1 MGPPLPTENR
11 VAVYH
16 SNRDIRVET
25 RPLAPLGP
33 GDLLLEV
40 GASGICG
47 SDLMEWYR
55 RPSAPVVLG
64 HEVAGRLIAVGD
76 GVSDF
81 QVGDR
86 VVATHHVPC
95 LACRYCR
102 TGRETA
108 CEMLRTTRFDPGGF
122 AAFIR
127 VPAANVAHG
136 VLPLPEHV
144 SDDAASMVEPLACAL
159 RAQRKAAVG
168 PGDSVL
174 VIGAGVS
181 GCLHLLAARA
191 RGAERLF
198 ASDPQPERR
207 RMAAE
212 LGAEGVYDA
221 RAPAAEAVRG
231 VLGRGVDRVI
241 VCTGARAAVLDAL
254 AAVDRGGTVVFFA
267 PMGPEDELPVPFNR
281 VFWHH
286 EATLVSSYGAAPRD
300 LAEALELIASGRLDV
315 DRLVTHRLPLGQ
327 IGRGFAMMLEA
338 KGSLKIVIDPRLN
351 E

>member
-1 MGPPLPTENR
+1 
-11 VAVYH
+11 
-16 SNRDIRVET
+16 
-25 RPLAPLGP
+25 
-33 GDLLLEV
+33 
-40 GASGICG
+40 
-47 SDLMEWYR
+47 
-55 RPSAPVVLG
+55 
-64 HEVAGRLIAVGD
+64 
-76 GVSDF
+76 
-81 QVGDR
+81 
-86 VVATHHVPC
+86 
-95 LACRYCR
+95 
-102 TGRETA
+102 
-108 CEMLRTTRFDPGGF
+108 
-122 AAFIR
+122 
-127 VPAANVAHG
+127 
-136 VLPLPEHV
+136 
-144 SDDAASMVEPLACAL
+144 
-159 RAQRKAAVG
+159 
-168 PGDSVL
+168 
-174 VIGAGVS
+174 
-181 GCLHLLAARA
+181 
-191 RGAERLF
+191 
-198 ASDPQPERR
+198 
-207 RMAAE
+207 MAAE